1 LIFGFEGYTPGVFR
15 ESGKVFGML
24 RLAEMGERGMGK
36 SVEVLADEAV
46 ARRIVSMDVRLWE
59 VGV

>member
-1 LIFGFEGYTPGVFR
+1 LRGIPPVFFVR
-15 ESGKVFGML
+15 VGKVFGML

>member
-1 LIFGFEGYTPGVFR
+1 LRGIPPVFFVR
-15 ESGKVFGML
+15 VGKVFGML

-46 ARRIVSMDVRLWE
+46 ARRIVSMDVRLLE